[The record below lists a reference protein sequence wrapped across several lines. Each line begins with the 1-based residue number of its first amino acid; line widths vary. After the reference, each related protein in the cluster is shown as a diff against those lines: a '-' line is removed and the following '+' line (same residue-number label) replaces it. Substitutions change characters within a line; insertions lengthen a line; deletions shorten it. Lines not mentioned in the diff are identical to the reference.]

1 MSLHLLFLLAIVIA
15 AITLYVW
22 FINLKMMQTA
32 IVTGKA
38 DVVAAKTGFAKF
50 WAILQGWKTHILAAI
65 VGGVQLVASIP
76 HILAYLDEDL
86 LKQWQALPWA
96 TVVDAKVANLITFAC
111 ALIIPV
117 THAAGLAKAAAT
129 APATPTQTPGS

>member
-1 MSLHLLFLLAIVIA
+1 MILHLVLLLVVVVA

-22 FINLKMMQTA
+22 FINLKMTQTA

-38 DVVAAKTGFAKF
+38 DVVTASTGFAKF
-50 WAILQGWKTHILAAI
+50 WAILEGWKTIVVSAIAGVAQFLAA
-65 VGGVQLVASIP
+65 LP
-76 HILAYLDEDL
+76 HLLAYLDEDL

-129 APATPTQTPGS
+129 VPVTPTQTPGS

>member
-1 MSLHLLFLLAIVIA
+1 MILHLVLLLVVVVA

-22 FINLKMMQTA
+22 FINLKMTQTA

-38 DVVAAKTGFAKF
+38 DVVTASTGFAKF
-50 WAILQGWKTHILAAI
+50 WAILEGWKTHICAAI
-65 VGGVQLVASIP
+65 IGIAQGLAFLP

-129 APATPTQTPGS
+129 VPAAPTQTPGS